1 MLASGL
7 CQECHATTVAGRCTP
22 RSRRRRVARFGAG
35 RYHAVRLAR
44 WPAEERLARLL
55 FWKCI
60 MPIQFRCSGCGQPI
74 EVDDEHA
81 GKMAACPYCSRVV
94 AVPMASSLEEQPIAG
109 ARPAAS
115 PGQAET
121 GWSPPPPEAAR
132 PLDAREQTGRKY
144 GRYALV
150 CLALAGISMV
160 VLLVL
165 AFPALKEIA
174 RVSATQPGQITGSQ
188 LEEVEEIARG
198 AQTRPAVMTLS
209 CIAQLLIVIA
219 LALSIT
225 SVVQCRRNNVAGIVA
240 LVLSALLTAC
250 VCCSAL
256 LNVAGAMST

>member
-22 RSRRRRVARFGAG
+22 RSRRRVARFWAG

-44 WPAEERLARLL
+44 WPGEERLARLL

-81 GKMAACPYCSRVV
+81 GKMAACPYCNRVV
-94 AVPMASSLEEQPIAG
+94 AVPLASSLEEQPIAA
-109 ARPAAS
+109 ARPTAS
-115 PGQAET
+115 SGQAEE
-121 GWSPPPPEAAR
+121 GWSPPPPETAR

-144 GRYALV
+144 GRYALI

-160 VLLVL
+160 ALLVL
-165 AFPALKEIA
+165 SWPALKEIA
-174 RVSATQPGQITGSQ
+174 RVSASQPGQATGSQ
-188 LEEVEEIARG
+188 LEELEEIARG
-198 AQTRPAVMTLS
+198 VQSRTEIVGLS
-209 CIAQLLIVIA
+209 CAAELFIVIA

-225 SVVQCRRNNVAGIVA
+225 SVVQCRRDNVPGIVA

-250 VCCSAL
+250 VCFSMLFNLAT
-256 LNVAGAMST
+256 MSG